1 MLRNGR
7 APPERKTNRSG
18 EKMNAKRKFFLNGLL
33 LSAVGLAMR
42 GSQLMLGALVARAL
56 GAEGVGVNTL
66 IMTVYSFAL
75 TLATSGIT
83 LTVTRLVAEAV
94 GQGREH
100 TSGALIRGAFLYAIF
115 FGSLSGGLLLLLAR
129 PLGLG
134 VISSP
139 ISVRAL
145 AVLSLSLIPSA
156 VSAVVA
162 GYFTAVRRV
171 TLNAVTTVASQ
182 LLRIG
187 LTLVFVTQ
195 GGGIDPIL
203 GISLGLTLSEL
214 AAALIAL
221 PELLVDRYIASRRLR
236 GGSPADPHSSAT
248 HGQKHTAVPSRKS
261 PARRICERAA
271 VRPIAKMAL
280 PLAISA
286 YLRSALLTLE
296 HNLIPRRLERHGQS
310 RADALADYG
319 YLHGMALPLILYP
332 MTPLSSF
339 SGLLVPEFAEAKGAG
354 RTSKMRNLATR
365 ALNTTLG
372 YAVGVAVI
380 LFLFSSPL
388 GNVVYASSEAGRF
401 IAVLAP
407 VIPIMYLD
415 HVADSILKGI
425 GEHVYSMWVNIADAV
440 LSVALVFFLLP
451 RMGIVGYAAVILG
464 MEAFNFTLSIVR
476 LRSRIAFRIEP
487 VTSAILPL
495 LAALA
500 ATALTARLSLA
511 RPKTAAGL
519 TLALLL
525 ATALFFLVLFILRRI
540 FTLATAQIKK
550 GSAPS

>member
-18 EKMNAKRKFFLNGLL
+18 EIMNAKTKFFLNGLL

-83 LTVTRLVAEAV
+83 LTVTRLVAEAT

-100 TSGALIRGAFLYAIF
+100 TSGALIRGAFLYALF
-115 FGSLSGGLLLLLAR
+115 FGSLSGVLLLLLAR

-145 AVLSLSLIPSA
+145 AVLSLSLVPSA

-187 LTLVFVTQ
+187 LTLVFVTR

-221 PELLVDRYIASRRLR
+221 PELLVDRYISSRRLR

-248 HGQKHTAVPSRKS
+248 HGQKLTAVLPRKS

-319 YLHGMALPLILYP
+319 HLHGMALPLILYP

-354 RTSKMRNLATR
+354 STSKMRNLATR

-388 GNVVYASSEAGRF
+388 GTVVYASREAGRF

-464 MEAFNFTLSIVR
+464 MEAFNFTLSIAR
-476 LRSRIAFRIEP
+476 LRSRIAFRIQP
-487 VTSAILPL
+487 FTSAILPL

-511 RPKTAAGL
+511 RPKSAASL

-525 ATALFFLVLFILRRI
+525 ATAIFLIVLFILRRI
-540 FTLATAQIKK
+540 FTLATAQTKK